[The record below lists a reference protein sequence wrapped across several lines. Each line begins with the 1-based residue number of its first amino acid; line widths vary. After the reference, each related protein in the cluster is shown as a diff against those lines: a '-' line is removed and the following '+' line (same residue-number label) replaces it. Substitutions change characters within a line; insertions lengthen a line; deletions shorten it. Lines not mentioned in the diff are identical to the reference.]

1 MYNTVLIPL
10 DLEHEDMIPKA
21 VALAQQ
27 LIGDEQGE
35 IHGIYVDQTQVHQ
48 GNFGIADDATRGPQ
62 EAMKKQVK
70 ALFKQYVPEHLRGK
84 CRVKGGVVYD
94 TVLEEAGRLKPE
106 VIIVAAGRPGFS
118 SYLLG
123 SNAEKI
129 LRHANCSVF
138 VIRDEKKW

>member
-1 MYNTVLIPL
+1 MYNTVLIPM
-10 DLEHEDMIPKA
+10 DLEHEDMFPKA

-27 LIGDEQGE
+27 LIGDEKGE
-35 IHGIYVDQTQVHQ
+35 IHAIYVDQNLVHH
-48 GNFGIADDATRGPQ
+48 GNFSLSEDAVKQAQDD
-62 EAMKKQVK
+62 MKQQVK
-70 ALFKQYVPEHLRGK
+70 SLFKKYVPEHLRGK
-84 CRVKGGVVYD
+84 CRVRSGVVYD
-94 TVLEEAGRLKPE
+94 TVLEEADKVKPE

-138 VIRDEKKW
+138 VVRDEKKW

>member
-10 DLEHEDMIPKA
+10 DLEHEDMIPRA
-21 VALAQQ
+21 VALAET
-27 LIGDEQGE
+27 LIGDGQGE
-35 IHGIYVDQTQVHQ
+35 IHGIYVDQTQIHQ
-48 GNFGIADDATRGPQ
+48 GNFGITDDAIREPR

-70 ALFKQYVPEHLRGK
+70 ALFKKYVPEHLRGK

-94 TVLEEAGRLKPE
+94 TVLEEANRLKPE

-129 LRHANCSVF
+129 LRHAHCSVF

>member
-1 MYNTVLIPL
+1 MYNTVLIPM
-10 DLEHEDMIPKA
+10 DLEHEDMFPKA

-27 LIGDEQGE
+27 LIGDENGE
-35 IHGIYVDQTQVHQ
+35 IHAVYVDQNLVHH
-48 GNFGIADDATRGPQ
+48 GNFSLSEDAVKQALGD
-62 EAMKKQVK
+62 MKRQVK
-70 ALFKQYVPEHLRGK
+70 DLFKKYVPEHLRGK
-84 CRVKGGVVYD
+84 CRVKSGVVYD
-94 TVLEEAGRLKPE
+94 TVLEEADKVKPE

-138 VIRDEKKW
+138 VIRDENKW

>member
-1 MYNTVLIPL
+1 MYNTVLIPM
-10 DLEHEDMIPKA
+10 DLEHEDMFPKA

-27 LIGDEQGE
+27 LIGDEKGE
-35 IHGIYVDQTQVHQ
+35 IHAIYVDQTQVHQ
-48 GNFGIADDATRGPQ
+48 GNFGITDDAVQGAR
-62 EAMKKQVK
+62 EAMKQEVK
-70 ALFKQYVPEHLRGK
+70 TLFKKYVPEHLRGK
-84 CRVKGGVVYD
+84 CRVKAGVVYD
-94 TVLEEAGRLKPE
+94 IVLEEADKVKPE

-138 VIRDEKKW
+138 VIRDENKW

>member
-1 MYNTVLIPL
+1 MYNTVLIPM
-10 DLEHEDMIPKA
+10 DLEHEDMFPKA

-27 LIGDEQGE
+27 LIGDEKGE
-35 IHGIYVDQTQVHQ
+35 IHAVYVDQNLVHH
-48 GNFGIADDATRGPQ
+48 GNFSLSEDAVKQALDD
-62 EAMKKQVK
+62 MKQQVK
-70 ALFKQYVPEHLRGK
+70 SLFKKYVPEHLRGK
-84 CRVKGGVVYD
+84 CRVRSGVVYD
-94 TVLEEAGRLKPE
+94 TVLEEADKVKPE

-138 VIRDEKKW
+138 VIRDENKW

>member
-1 MYNTVLIPL
+1 MYNTVLIPM
-10 DLEHEDMIPKA
+10 DLEHEDMFPKA

-27 LIGDEQGE
+27 LIGDEKGE

-48 GNFGIADDATRGPQ
+48 GNFGITDDAVQGAR
-62 EAMKKQVK
+62 EAMKQEVK
-70 ALFKQYVPEHLRGK
+70 TLFKKYVPEHLRGK
-84 CRVKGGVVYD
+84 CRVKAGVVYD
-94 TVLEEAGRLKPE
+94 TVLEEADKVKPE
-106 VIIVAAGRPGFS
+106 VIIVAAGRPGLS

-138 VIRDEKKW
+138 VVRDEKKW